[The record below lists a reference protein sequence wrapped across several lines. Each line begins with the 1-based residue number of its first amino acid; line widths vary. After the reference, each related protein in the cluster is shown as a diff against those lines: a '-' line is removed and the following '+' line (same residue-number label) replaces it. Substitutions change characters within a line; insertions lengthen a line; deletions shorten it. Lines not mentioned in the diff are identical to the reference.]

1 MPEALKGRSQAGPKG
16 HQLEVGASSSCMT
29 IIPSEDQNA
38 AFPPLP
44 TPTYPA
50 LYVSIGPRVG
60 GQIGI
65 KMDGPWPVTIDLSA
79 GALAG

>member
-1 MPEALKGRSQAGPKG
+1 
-16 HQLEVGASSSCMT
+16 MT
-29 IIPSEDQNA
+29 IVPSEDQNA
-38 AFPPLP
+38 KSTTPPP
-44 TPTYPA
+44 PPC
-50 LYVSIGPRVG
+50 SIGPRVG

>member
-1 MPEALKGRSQAGPKG
+1 MG
-16 HQLEVGASSSCMT
+16 HQLEVGARSSCMK

-38 AFPPLP
+38 ALLPFSCLLTLPPLP

-50 LYVSIGPRVG
+50 LYVSIGARVG